1 MDLLIIATDY
11 LEAVDKLDK
20 LQRLKLAFERM
31 LGIIGTNATVAD
43 KAMLKVLLFQTYENI
58 KSAEIRATELVA
70 KLSKNTEE

>member
-20 LQRLKLAFERM
+20 LQRLKLAYERM
-31 LGIIGTNATVAD
+31 LGIICTNATVAD

-58 KSAEIRATELVA
+58 KSAETRATELVA